1 MSIKDVAKIA
11 GVSASTVSRVVNGGM
26 DSAASLDTQKKIWDA
41 VQQVGYSPNQHA
53 RSLKK
58 PAGAQMSPRQE
69 IDCVYARKAGPYLD
83 PFFTTLM
90 HAAEVEAF
98 KYGYFLRYYYS
109 VEDIKADSF
118 KRANS
123 DVSSALVLG
132 RPNPDTLD
140 ILRKSYKNIVF
151 SGLNELDGDVDQV
164 ICSGYKA
171 AGICVD
177 YLVSLGHEKICYM
190 GETTNE
196 QRYKGYC
203 DAMQKLK
210 LSAPDCY
217 VIDTP
222 FTPTGGYD
230 AVNALMSRKTDFTAI
245 FCANDIS
252 AVGAL
257 KALKEH
263 KLKVPR
269 DISLIG
275 INDMESV
282 RYLDPMLTTIHVP
295 LEEMGKMA
303 AKILIDRIEGGHRLA
318 ARVEIPSTLKCRESC
333 SPVKKTTRNASEKS

>member
-41 VQQVGYSPNQHA
+41 VQQIGYSPNQHA

-58 PAGAQMSPRQE
+58 PAGKQISPRQE
-69 IDCVYARKAGPYLD
+69 IDCVYARKAGAYLD

-118 KRANS
+118 QRVNY

-140 ILRKSYKNIVF
+140 ILRKSYKNIVY
-151 SGLNELDGDVDQV
+151 SGLNELEAEADQV

-171 AGICVD
+171 AGMCID

-203 DAMQKLK
+203 DAMEKFNL
-210 LSAPDCY
+210 AEPGHY
-217 VIDTP
+217 VIETP
-222 FTPTGGYD
+222 FTPAGGYD
-230 AVNALMSRKTDFTAI
+230 AVNTLMSRKTDFSAI
-245 FCANDIS
+245 FCANDMS
-252 AVGAL
+252 AMGAL

-263 KLKVPR
+263 KMKIPR

-275 INDMESV
+275 INDMEAV

-303 AKILIDRIEGGHRLA
+303 AKVLIDRIEGGHRLP
-318 ARVEIPSTLKCRESC
+318 VKIEIPSTLKCRESC
-333 SPVKKTTRNASEKS
+333 GPVKKATKNTLGKS